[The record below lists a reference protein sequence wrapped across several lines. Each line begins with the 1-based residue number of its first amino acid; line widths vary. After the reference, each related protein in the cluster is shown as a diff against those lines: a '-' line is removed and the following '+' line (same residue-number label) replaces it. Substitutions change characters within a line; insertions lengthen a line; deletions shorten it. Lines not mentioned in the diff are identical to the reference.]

1 MKNNKHTV
9 AFYQKQKDKL
19 DKTLRYYGTLQEQ
32 LKAQLETYMRS
43 YYQKQ
48 NKLDA
53 FSKAS
58 YDLMKYA
65 TREITREE
73 FLSKYSF
80 INDDN
85 YIYYTFVQY
94 GHIYSML
101 NKKRNEYKEFIA
113 NFKKV
118 YPEEVLV

>member
-9 AFYQKQKDKL
+9 AFYQKQKNKL
-19 DKTLRYYGTLQEQ
+19 DNILIYYGTLQEQ
-32 LKAQLETYMRS
+32 LKTQLETYMRG
-43 YYQKQ
+43 YYQKE
-48 NKLDA
+48 NKPDA
-53 FSKAS
+53 LSKAS

-73 FLSKYSF
+73 FLGKYSF
-80 INDDN
+80 INNDN
-85 YIYYTFVQY
+85 YIYYTFIQY

-113 NFKKV
+113 NFKTV

>member
-9 AFYQKQKDKL
+9 AFYQKQKAKL
-19 DKTLRYYGTLQEQ
+19 YNNLIYYGSLQEQ
-32 LKAQLETYMRS
+32 LKFQLEAYMRN
-43 YYQKQ
+43 YYQKI
-48 NKLDA
+48 NNPDA

-65 TREITREE
+65 SRELSREE

-80 INDDN
+80 ITQDN
-85 YIYYTFVQY
+85 YTYYNFIQY
-94 GHIYSML
+94 GRIYSML
-101 NKKRNEYKEFIA
+101 DKKRKEYKEFIA
-113 NFKKV
+113 NFKVV

>member
-1 MKNNKHTV
+1 MKNNKHSI
-9 AFYQKQKDKL
+9 AFYQKQKNKL
-19 DKTLRYYGTLQEQ
+19 NNTLIYYATLQKE
-32 LKAQLETYMRS
+32 LKFQLEAYLIK
-43 YYQKQ
+43 YYQNM
-48 NKLDA
+48 NKPDA

-65 TREITREE
+65 SREITREE

-101 NKKRNEYKEFIA
+101 NKKRNEYKDFIV